1 MEGKS
6 KKRRIDSDTVDE
18 THFVDEEVNKI
29 QTVISSSYLSC
40 VSVGK

>member
-18 THFVDEEVNKI
+18 TNFVDEEVNKI
-29 QTVISSSYLSC
+29 QTAISSSYLSC